1 MTKQLDRFELLFNE
15 EKEKL
20 IEMATI
26 GKVGQMKIIVWT
38 DHNPPHFHVEKKD
51 EYEARISIKT
61 LKIIDCK
68 YQKNNKEISSTEMKT
83 LKRWLKLPNKK
94 YPGITNLAG
103 IEFLWDAI
111 NEDKAIS

>member
-1 MTKQLDRFELLFNE
+1 MTKQLDRYETLFPE

-61 LKIIDCK
+61 LKIIDYK
-68 YQKNNKEISSTEMKT
+68 YQKNNKTMSSTGSKNL
-83 LKRWLKLPNKK
+83 LKWLNSPSKKNPN
-94 YPGITNLAG
+94 ITNLEGVKYAWN
-103 IEFLWDAI
+103 IL
-111 NEDKAIS
+111 NKASIS